1 MILLC
6 DSRQQA
12 GKHRNI
18 DYYCQ
23 RMGIKQV
30 TQCLNIGDYMEG
42 EERNGV
48 YVPVGKVSIDTKFSI
63 MELAKDIMSRDHERF
78 RKECIRA
85 QEQGIQ
91 LVILIEEV
99 PPYGRLPLWK
109 VPTWETSDR
118 YHRKGDPMT
127 KIDPKALTKAMIT
140 MWQKYGVWFEFCTRR
155 QSPARVIK
163 ILKGDLR

>member
-1 MILLC
+1 MILYE
-6 DSRQQA
+6 DSRQQE

-18 DYYCQ
+18 HYYCQ
-23 RMGIKQV
+23 RNGIEIVK
-30 TQCLNIGDYMEG
+30 QCLNVGDYMLDPI
-42 EERNGV
+42 N
-48 YVPVGKVSIDTKFSI
+48 GKVSVDTKFSI

-85 QEQGIQ
+85 QEAGIQ

-99 PPYGRLPLWK
+99 PPCGRLPLWK

-127 KIDPKALTKAMIT
+127 KIDPQALTKAMVT
-140 MWQKYGVWFEFCTRR
+140 MWKKYGVWFEFCTRR
-155 QSPARVIK
+155 QSPARVIR